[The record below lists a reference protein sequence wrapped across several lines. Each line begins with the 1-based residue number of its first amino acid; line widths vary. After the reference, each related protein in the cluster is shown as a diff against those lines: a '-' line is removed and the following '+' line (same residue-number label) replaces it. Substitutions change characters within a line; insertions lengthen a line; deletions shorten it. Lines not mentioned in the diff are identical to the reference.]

1 MSSYSLSLQCS
12 RPSKVPALCKNVFST
27 SRKTSRQA
35 SWQCFFVT
43 PGTFLAHGPTK
54 QYKVSTRR
62 RGLVAGRGTVCVEG
76 ELAFSEQTVSAIL
89 CPDEPANN
97 IFCSLECYGMLF
109 NADSDVYLAVKD
121 AAKRE

>member
-1 MSSYSLSLQCS
+1 MLLRNSGDIFSSRADKTIQGKYKKK
-12 RPSKVPALCKNVFST
+12 RP
-27 SRKTSRQA
+27 
-35 SWQCFFVT
+35 
-43 PGTFLAHGPTK
+43 G
-54 QYKVSTRR
+54 
-62 RGLVAGRGTVCVEG
+62 GRAGTVCVEG